1 MATTKIEATNRELLE
16 VFRGLESVKS
26 IKGARFSVLVGK
38 NLKELRYKLQPIEKA
53 AEPPFE
59 FQEVSVKMQELTK
72 SNDQE
77 AIASL
82 EKENEHLIEERKAQ
96 LNAVEDM
103 LDEDTEV
110 YLHIIKESQL
120 PEDITGEHIE
130 KLLKIIQ

>member
-59 FQEVSVKMQELTK
+59 FQEVSVKMQALTE

-82 EKENEHLIEERKAQ
+82 EKDNEHLITERKAQ

>member
-82 EKENEHLIEERKAQ
+82 EKDNEHLIEERKAQ

>member
-1 MATTKIEATNRELLE
+1 
-16 VFRGLESVKS
+16 
-26 IKGARFSVLVGK
+26 
-38 NLKELRYKLQPIEKA
+38 
-53 AEPPFE
+53 
-59 FQEVSVKMQELTK
+59 MQALTE

-82 EKENEHLIEERKAQ
+82 EKDNEHLITERKAQ

-130 KLLKIIQ
+130 SF